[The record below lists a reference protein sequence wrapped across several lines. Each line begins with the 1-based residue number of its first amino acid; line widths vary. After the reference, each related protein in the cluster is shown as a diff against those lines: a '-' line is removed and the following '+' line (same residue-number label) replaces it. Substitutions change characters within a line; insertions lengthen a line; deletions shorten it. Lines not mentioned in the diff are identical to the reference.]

1 MAAEVL
7 CDMEVS
13 PHVGAV
19 IVLLD
24 LEEAK
29 SLRCKRQ
36 QHTVLCFA
44 EETKQLIVVNRAWS
58 F

>member
-1 MAAEVL
+1 M
-7 CDMEVS
+7 MQ
-13 PHVGAV
+13 
-19 IVLLD
+19 
-24 LEEAK
+24 
-29 SLRCKRQ
+29 KRQ